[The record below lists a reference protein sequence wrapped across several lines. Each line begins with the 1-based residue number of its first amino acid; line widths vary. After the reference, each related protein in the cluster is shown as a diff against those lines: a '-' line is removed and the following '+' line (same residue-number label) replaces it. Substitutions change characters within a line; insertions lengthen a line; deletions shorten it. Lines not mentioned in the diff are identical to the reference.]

1 MPEPLEWQGVAQ
13 LFHRSASTPERI
25 VLRIAPS
32 GLHIEKQDA
41 GIDLPV
47 GSFQVSEQP
56 NTEFVK
62 ITAEALGDSVVMLS
76 DRAGIA
82 VLERNG
88 FFKASR
94 EFKTPFY
101 LRTLIFFGV
110 LAALGVL
117 FFTLGINA
125 LVSYSAARV
134 PPELERALGEAALN
148 DFLRTERLEKDSAAD
163 ATLRKCATLI
173 RRWHGDTAL
182 HLKIMVVENR
192 QVKNAFALPGGYIV
206 LYRGILDSIRS
217 ESELFGLLA
226 HEAGHVALR
235 HGSKRLLRSALFA
248 VTLSIAFGDVQGLS
262 GILLSQSS
270 NLLDLSYS
278 RSEELEA
285 DEFALQILQ
294 TAGLDARALPRLLE
308 RIGSSSFEIPSVLS
322 THPSQKE
329 RAALAQKVSATLHPK
344 SYLSPEEW
352 NALFQRPFQ
361 KTSQESTYLQQ

>member
-125 LVSYSAARV
+125 LVSYSAA
-134 PPELERALGEAALN
+134 
-148 DFLRTERLEKDSAAD
+148 
-163 ATLRKCATLI
+163 
-173 RRWHGDTAL
+173 
-182 HLKIMVVENR
+182 
-192 QVKNAFALPGGYIV
+192 
-206 LYRGILDSIRS
+206 
-217 ESELFGLLA
+217 
-226 HEAGHVALR
+226 
-235 HGSKRLLRSALFA
+235 
-248 VTLSIAFGDVQGLS
+248 
-262 GILLSQSS
+262 
-270 NLLDLSYS
+270 
-278 RSEELEA
+278 
-285 DEFALQILQ
+285 
-294 TAGLDARALPRLLE
+294 
-308 RIGSSSFEIPSVLS
+308 
-322 THPSQKE
+322 
-329 RAALAQKVSATLHPK
+329 
-344 SYLSPEEW
+344 
-352 NALFQRPFQ
+352 
-361 KTSQESTYLQQ
+361 